1 VVARYL
7 DINEGTLGKVGE
19 PGPAGPGGHHGPVH
33 GGVAKWKRLGA
44 ENAELRI
51 ERDVLK
57 RSVVLSVKEAT
68 K

>member
-1 VVARYL
+1 MVARYL
-7 DINEGTLGKVGE
+7 DINEGTLGKLGE
-19 PGPAGPGGHHGPVH
+19 PGPAGPGGHREPVH
-33 GGVAKWKRLGA
+33 GRVAKWKRLGA